1 MDKNVDA
8 KILQRA
14 DDITEFMYKAFRD
27 LNKINEEI
35 CVMKPDIKV
44 DKEYRPFLLN
54 LKTATKAIG
63 LFEMRDRNVN
73 KEPESDKDKK
83 PKKMIWEEDEIDI
96 NINPFEKV
104 TDKKDH
110 KIERIAKDSFASRA

>member
-27 LNKINEEI
+27 LNKITEEI

-44 DKEYRPFLLN
+44 DNEYRPFLLN

-63 LFEMRDRNVN
+63 LFEMRERHLE

-83 PKKMIWEEDEIDI
+83 PAKMIWE
-96 NINPFEKV
+96 V
-104 TDKKDH
+104 
-110 KIERIAKDSFASRA
+110 